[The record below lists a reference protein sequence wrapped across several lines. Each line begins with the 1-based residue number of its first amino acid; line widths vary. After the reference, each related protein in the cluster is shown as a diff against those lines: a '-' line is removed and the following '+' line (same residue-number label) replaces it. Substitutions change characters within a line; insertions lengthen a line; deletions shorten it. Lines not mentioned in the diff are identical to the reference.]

1 MSTIFSDIAGFC
13 PSDFDSVVMI
23 GCGSS
28 FMPSPG
34 LGILSKQWHLVEADP
49 DLAARLESSRSS
61 PEVVL
66 HNILITP
73 TGEPTDFYRYSW
85 PFISGP
91 LPMVSASA
99 LYPKLRVL
107 EVLKPPTTALQVFL
121 ENLILPDG
129 GNHLLV
135 IDLPGQ
141 EAALL
146 SALPDHSLD
155 RWAWIAIRAAAN
167 PPQHAANPV
176 SATRSA
182 MATLHFE
189 AVELG
194 ESSDPAWPVLL
205 FRRDPVKAGMQA
217 ELENR
222 ARLLVQKA
230 AQIHQQSERLT
241 QFEAERTALMAE
253 SDELASRSQAL
264 AVESDALRTE
274 RTALMAERD
283 ELASR
288 SQALAVESDALRTER
303 AALMAERDELA
314 TRHQAL
320 VTEHEALS
328 SDLAAKSTLL
338 DVLSAGR
345 VAQDEQMGKILSE
358 NKSLISVR
366 DAAQQRISELE
377 SEVAQLRSHSKLI
390 DEEFG
395 KAEGQLELIKDI
407 FLRETLR

>member
-1 MSTIFSDIAGFC
+1 
-13 PSDFDSVVMI
+13 
-23 GCGSS
+23 
-28 FMPSPG
+28 
-34 LGILSKQWHLVEADP
+34 
-49 DLAARLESSRSS
+49 
-61 PEVVL
+61 
-66 HNILITP
+66 
-73 TGEPTDFYRYSW
+73 
-85 PFISGP
+85 
-91 LPMVSASA
+91 MVSASA